1 MVMEQVILENL
12 ACRSMPVILPHELIP
27 WLLRHGL
34 HPTIPD
40 HSTIEYW
47 NHIGEPEHSDANPLW
62 IWGDGSQYLESGE
75 SITVVCFG
83 MVLQRQLEENH
94 SQALLSHL
102 PLPRRSY
109 PIISIRIFGL
119 GYMHSFF
126 KEVVTESLS
135 IIKTF
140 PCTWFAKELDA
151 GFQTIQAY
159 LAAEP

>member
-83 MVLQRQLEENH
+83 MVLQRQLEKTTVK
-94 SQALLSHL
+94 
-102 PLPRRSY
+102 RCF
-109 PIISIRIFGL
+109 PIFLYREEATQL
-119 GYMHSFF
+119 
-126 KEVVTESLS
+126 
-135 IIKTF
+135 
-140 PCTWFAKELDA
+140 
-151 GFQTIQAY
+151 FQYAY
-159 LAAEP
+159 LG